1 MSDRTYVHKKTG
13 AKGEEGSFKHKK
25 TNIVVEKHKI
35 MDLLC
40 KMTERGQGVAESK
53 FRKKTNKDLNI
64 IYNNKTKM

>member
-1 MSDRTYVHKKTG
+1 MHKKTG
-13 AKGEEGSFKHKK
+13 AKGEEGSFEHKK

-53 FRKKTNKDLNI
+53 FRKKTKKNLNI
-64 IYNNKTKM
+64 IYKNKTKM